1 MNLAHLHLLLN
12 HFPTVGM
19 IIGLGLFLAALLWN
33 SDHLKRASLGVFL
46 AIGLIAMPTYMTG
59 NAAQEI
65 LAQHPSSAALH
76 LTALIEAHQSWALL
90 AFILISLNG
99 LLAWT
104 GLWQYRRH
112 SRPAAWI
119 LPAVLVCSAASFGT
133 MGIAANLGGDI
144 MHPEVRDVADGR
156 ASWMISAF
164 SQSVIKA
171 AVTDSTKIWAACE
184 AIHFMGLAILFG
196 MVLLIDLR
204 ILGFLKGVSFESIHK
219 LLPYAVAA
227 YAVNLATGMTFFIA
241 ASDQYTGNPVF
252 YWKVGLLLL
261 ASANLAYFTVMDD
274 SWLLKAGEN
283 APGRTKFAAV
293 TALVLWIGVMYA
305 GRMLPFIGN
314 AF

>member
-19 IIGLGLFLAALLWN
+19 IIGLAIFLAALVWN
-33 SDHLKRASLGVFL
+33 SDHLKRTSLGVFL
-46 AIGLIAMPTYMTG
+46 AIALISMPTYMTG

-65 LAQHPSSAALH
+65 LAKNPAASLP
-76 LTALIEAHQSWALL
+76 LIEAHQSWALL
-90 AFILISLNG
+90 AFIVISLNG
-99 LLAWT
+99 LIAWI
-104 GLWQYRRH
+104 GLWQYRRYAK
-112 SRPAAWI
+112 PAAWI
-119 LPAVLVCSAASFGT
+119 MPGIFVCAALSFGL
-133 MGIAANLGGDI
+133 MAVAANLGGDI
-144 MHPEVRDVADGR
+144 MHPEVRDVTEGR
-156 ASWMISAF
+156 ASWVITALSG
-164 SQSVIKA
+164 SVIKA

-184 AIHFMGLAILFG
+184 ALHFMGLAILFG

-204 ILGFLKGVSFESIHK
+204 ILGFLKGISFESIHK

-241 ASDQYTGNPVF
+241 AYDQYTGNPVF

-261 ASANLAYFTVMDD
+261 AAANAAYFTVFDD
-274 SWLLKAGEN
+274 TWVIQAGDEAPPRAKA
-283 APGRTKFAAV
+283 AAV
-293 TALVLWIGVMYA
+293 VALVLWVGVMYA

>member
-19 IIGLGLFLAALLWN
+19 IIGLGLFVVALLWN

-46 AIGLIAMPTYMTG
+46 AIALIAMPTYMTG

-65 LAQHPSSAALH
+65 LAKNPGASVP
-76 LTALIEAHQSWALL
+76 LIEAHQSWALL
-90 AFILISLNG
+90 AFIVISLNG
-99 LLAWT
+99 LVAWI
-104 GLWQYRRH
+104 GLWHFRRFG
-112 SRPAAWI
+112 STAMWI
-119 LPAVLVCSAASFGT
+119 LPSILVLSGVSFGL
-133 MGIAANLGGDI
+133 MAVAANLGGDI
-144 MHPEVRDVADGR
+144 MHPEVRELAEGR
-156 ASWMISAF
+156 PTWVIPSLAGSA
-164 SQSVIKA
+164 IKA
-171 AVTDSTKIWAACE
+171 FVTDSTKIWAACE
-184 AIHFMGLAILFG
+184 ALHFMGLAILFG

-274 SWLLKAGEN
+274 SWILKAGED

-293 TALVLWIGVMYA
+293 TALVLWVGVMYA